1 MTAATIGT
9 IVAFSLTLMV
19 YCYLAKDI
27 PLLRAIYRVAAYLL
41 IGVTLGYAAIVAWH
55 SVLSPRLLLRLES
68 GQWWY
73 LVPLGL
79 CLLLLTKAKRSWSGA
94 GNIPLAFVFG
104 VGAALAVGG
113 ALAGTL
119 IPQTQAAFVS
129 LNPAHYEGL
138 TARDGGLS
146 LIFVTNAAL
155 VTLGTVCTLLA
166 FSYTVGTGAQDG
178 GPGRRLLDGIIQVA
192 CFQVAELNGECS
204 KWHFTPQS
212 APAMELSSLW
222 TEGAAGAACTRHT
235 VLRASAHALRR
246 YCPLR
251 CVSTAMKASA
261 SSEYR

>member
-9 IVAFSLTLMV
+9 IVAFTLTLMV

-79 CLLLLTKAKRSWSGA
+79 CLLLLAKARRSWSGV

-113 ALAGTL
+113 ALSGTL
-119 IPQTQAAFVS
+119 LPQIQAAFLS
-129 LNPAHYEGL
+129 LNPVHYQGQ
-138 TARDGGLS
+138 TAQDGGVS

-155 VTLGTVCTLLA
+155 VTLGTICTLLA
-166 FSYTVGTGAQDG
+166 FSYSVGTGTRDG
-178 GPGRRLLDGIIQVA
+178 RPGRRLLDGVVQVA
-192 CFQVAELNGECS
+192 SGFGRVFIM
-204 KWHFTPQS
+204 FTVGALLATTS
-212 APAMELSSLW
+212 ISLLSVLVDRIRFLVETLW
-222 TEGAAGAACTRHT
+222 SW
-235 VLRASAHALRR
+235 VI
-246 YCPLR
+246 P
-251 CVSTAMKASA
+251 
-261 SSEYR
+261 